1 MGKFDIK
8 PQGEQKAIEYAVKRF
23 NNAFNT
29 HHINDETCS
38 EIENTLNRLKN
49 TIYNTN
55 NQKIELSLKEYYKNK

>member
-1 MGKFDIK
+1 MKNLIIE
-8 PQGEQKAIEYAVKRF
+8 GEQKAIEYAVKRF

-38 EIENTLNRLKN
+38 EIENTLNRLTN

-55 NQKIELSLKEYYKNK
+55 NQKIELYLKEYYKNK